1 MKIINFLN
9 INNLNNRYFNIITL
23 FLLIIFDIL
32 FISNHLFTNL
42 IYIYKIYHFII
53 QILGFLIISFLP
65 GFIILRL
72 LKIDEK
78 SNILNILLVI
88 STSIFFSTLLGLSLS
103 LIGYSLN
110 IKLLYPVNILIAYNL
125 ILIPLLILS
134 NKYKIHN
141 NLYLEFNLIQ
151 IAIIVLIP
159 FFAIFGT
166 YILNYFNVNIIN
178 CALIIII
185 SIMPFLFRYKKYH
198 SLIIWVSS
206 ISILFSTQLVSDYL
220 WSWDIHYQYYSASL
234 VLNNN
239 IWNYNLPSDANSL
252 ITVVLLGP
260 IYSFLTETSLI
271 WIYKIVYPFLFSFV
285 PLGIYYLVKDQFNSS
300 KIAYFSAFVFMFYY
314 GFFKDMIDKQFIAEI
329 FLILILIVLLSKNSK
344 LRNILIIPFVL
355 MLPLTHYGV
364 SYIFLICLIPTAII
378 LFAFKEKEQV
388 SITIIIF
395 AAVSIISWHIYTS
408 EGSVFTNII
417 SIGNHITSSITD
429 IIANPETRTGAAYL
443 TKQTPSLVWA
453 IYKIMN
459 ASLLFFM
466 AVGTIKLCLSLLNSG
481 KKFVKSKFYS
491 IISIIFVFFIVFQIF
506 SNSSLGM
513 DRGLQISLVVLS
525 PLIVIGF
532 IQTVFYLKK
541 VIRIKNINLNTNF
554 NILAIFLCIF
564 FIFSSGLA
572 NFSVG
577 DNLPYSVNLNKN
589 SEWHVYSPS
598 EVAGI
603 KWSRNYKDNI
613 TLGVLNPW
621 RSIKSRDGSL
631 TSGYYSKN
639 EIYAFSPDS
648 IKIKNKYLFMGNTT
662 LDAFKMG
669 DLVIDLK
676 KRPIYGSIMQSNK
689 IYTSEDSTIYLFL

>member
-1 MKIINFLN
+1 M
-9 INNLNNRYFNIITL
+9 
-23 FLLIIFDIL
+23 
-32 FISNHLFTNL
+32 
-42 IYIYKIYHFII
+42 
-53 QILGFLIISFLP
+53 
-65 GFIILRL
+65 
-72 LKIDEK
+72 
-78 SNILNILLVI
+78 
-88 STSIFFSTLLGLSLS
+88 
-103 LIGYSLN
+103 
-110 IKLLYPVNILIAYNL
+110 
-125 ILIPLLILS
+125 
-134 NKYKIHN
+134 
-141 NLYLEFNLIQ
+141 
-151 IAIIVLIP
+151 
-159 FFAIFGT
+159 
-166 YILNYFNVNIIN
+166 
-178 CALIIII
+178 
-185 SIMPFLFRYKKYH
+185 
-198 SLIIWVSS
+198 
-206 ISILFSTQLVSDYL
+206 SDYL